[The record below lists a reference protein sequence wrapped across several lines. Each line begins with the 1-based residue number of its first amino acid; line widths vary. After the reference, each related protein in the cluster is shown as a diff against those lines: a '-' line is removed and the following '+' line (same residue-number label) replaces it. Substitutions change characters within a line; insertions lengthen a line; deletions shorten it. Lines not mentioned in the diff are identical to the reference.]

1 LGLSKLYSVNHSY
14 LKPISQS
21 ILFILESKGM
31 FFPKFLLKT
40 IIKLL
45 SKTVK
50 KATGLVS
57 NTTFQTKIDYLETV
71 TTYIAENL
79 RR

>member
-1 LGLSKLYSVNHSY
+1 
-14 LKPISQS
+14 
-21 ILFILESKGM
+21 M

-79 RR
+79 PAMKEEAFVTT